1 MNKWITYA
9 QVAFKAN
16 KICLGSKLLPSIQN
30 QTAKLVIYSNQMGQ
44 NTKKKILD
52 KCRFYEIPCFGVD
65 QTEFDHITKRSF
77 VAFSITDRN
86 LASRILEQRKGT
98 VISDGLQQTK
108 EKTQSESQSAK

>member
-44 NTKKKILD
+44 NSKKKILD

-86 LASRILEQRKGT
+86 LARKGT